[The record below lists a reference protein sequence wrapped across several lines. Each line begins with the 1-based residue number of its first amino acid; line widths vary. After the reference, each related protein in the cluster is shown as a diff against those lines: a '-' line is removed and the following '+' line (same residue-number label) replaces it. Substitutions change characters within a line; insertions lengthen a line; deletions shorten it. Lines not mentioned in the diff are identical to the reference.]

1 MAAYRGTVILEAI
14 RRRRRREARPSI
26 VGGMTS
32 RLDDVLGALSPEDR
46 LEIVRRV
53 RVNSLT
59 LSDGDRVKAARRL
72 RGAYIDEG
80 LEDEGEDCRVPY
92 DVPAGTL
99 GRVLRV
105 RQYVSPF
112 PYVVAFD
119 GAEVLSVTLDDVVR
133 VPEQPSEYAR
143 ERNES
148 LWHIPDGEA
157 FHSVCTRWIDRVRRA
172 CPQHRGH
179 DGPCGLRPWRPGE
192 TA

>member
-1 MAAYRGTVILEAI
+1 
-14 RRRRRREARPSI
+14 
-26 VGGMTS
+26 MT
-32 RLDDVLGALSPEDR
+32 RLDDVLGTLELADK

-53 RVNSLT
+53 HVGGLV
-59 LSDGDRVKAARRL
+59 LEDGDRVKAARRL
-72 RGAYIDEG
+72 RGSWIHEG
-80 LEDEGEDCRVPY
+80 LEDEGEDARVPY
-92 DVPAGTL
+92 DVAAGTL

-105 RQYVSPF
+105 RQYVSPH

-119 GAEVLSVTLDDVVR
+119 NGVELGLATDDVVR

-143 ERNES
+143 EQVDS

-157 FHSVCTRWIDRVRRA
+157 FHSVCARWIDRVRRA